1 MKSKVQ
7 RKATRS
13 KQSAEKAIRN
23 KRARFDYALDDTL
36 TVGIALDGRE
46 TKALRLGH
54 GQLQGAYVAIKRDEL
69 WLINASIHGS
79 TGIPIEDTAVTRD
92 RKLLAKRREI
102 EHLLAAKH
110 QGKTIVPL
118 DILTRGRFIKVRI
131 ALGTGKRAY
140 DKRQTLKRRDDQ
152 RNVDRE
158 LSRK

>member
-118 DILTRGRFIKVRI
+118 DILTRGRYIKVRI